1 LRRAGF
7 VVLFLVLLPAVT
19 PRLYASDEVQFFAWL
34 RSWAFDQDINFDNE
48 YRHFNATGRYRGF
61 AETFLA
67 DERVTEIGRRP
78 NFTPIGSA
86 ILWAPFYAAGHAVA
100 IATGAPRDGYSK
112 PYVAAVAYGSAY
124 YGFMAALIGGAIAV
138 RVVGRGAGATLAV
151 WFGTPLVFYMYIAP
165 GFGHAT
171 SAFAVALFIW
181 TWLQVRD
188 SWSPGGAIALGA
200 AGALMAMV
208 REQDAFLI
216 AGPAIDFLRQAAVHR
231 RQVLAPRPA
240 VRLTPVLTAAVAG
253 TVSFLVFYTP
263 QLAAYK
269 ALNGHFGQTYLVTR
283 KMNWAAPHF
292 FEVLVSRQY
301 GLFFWTPLVVVALAG
316 LLALALRRVPALHRD
331 APWIAALALLMF
343 ALQVYTSGS
352 VESWTV
358 AGSFGQRR
366 FVATTALLVLGLAAI
381 GAAAERWPA
390 IARGGLGLLV
400 ALCVWWNLGLM
411 AQFGLHTMDRQR
423 LTLAENAR
431 ETFINLPMRAPALAW
446 RYLTNRSSFYQLPL
460 QERAR

>member
-1 LRRAGF
+1 M
-7 VVLFLVLLPAVT
+7 
-19 PRLYASDEVQFFAWL
+19 E
-34 RSWAFDQDINFDNE
+34 
-48 YRHFNATGRYRGF
+48 
-61 AETFLA
+61 
-67 DERVTEIGRRP
+67 
-78 NFTPIGSA
+78 
-86 ILWAPFYAAGHAVA
+86 
-100 IATGAPRDGYSK
+100 
-112 PYVAAVAYGSAY
+112 
-124 YGFMAALIGGAIAV
+124 
-138 RVVGRGAGATLAV
+138 
-151 WFGTPLVFYMYIAP
+151 IAP

-181 TWLQVRD
+181 TWLEVRD
-188 SWSPGGAIALGA
+188 SWSPRGAMALGA

-216 AGPAIDFLRQAAVHR
+216 AGPAIDFLWAAAVHR
-231 RQVLAPRPA
+231 RQLLGPETRPA
-240 VRLTPVLTAAVAG
+240 IGVTRVGTAAVAG
-253 TVSFLVFYTP
+253 TVAFLVCYAP

-283 KMNWAAPHF
+283 KMDWTAPHF
-292 FEVLVSRQY
+292 FDVLLSREH
-301 GLFFWTPLVVVALAG
+301 GLFFWTPLVLVALAG
-316 LLALALRRVPALHRD
+316 LLALSWRRVPAPHRD
-331 APWIAALALLMF
+331 AAWIGGLALVMF

-366 FVATTALLVLGLAAI
+366 FVATTALLVLGLAAL
-381 GAAAERWPA
+381 GAAADRWPP
-390 IARGGLGLLV
+390 ILRGGLGLLLAV
-400 ALCVWWNLGLM
+400 CVWWNLGLM